1 MAQGCFITL
10 EGGEGTGKSTQVTRL
25 FGALAA
31 RGIEAIATREPGG
44 SPAAEAIRTLLVDES
59 EGGRWD
65 PISET
70 LLQFAARADHL
81 RRTIL
86 PALERGVWVVSD
98 RFADSTRAYQGSGLG
113 VPRDHIE
120 TLYRMVMG
128 DFVPNLTLI
137 LDLPVEIGLARAEE
151 RDAGRSAHYE
161 RLPRAFHENVRAAF
175 LAIAA
180 RDPGRCAVLDARADA
195 DSLHEAVISVV
206 NERLGLPGDG

>member
-25 FGALAA
+25 CAALAA

-44 SPAAEAIRTLLVDES
+44 SPAAEAIRTLLVGQS

-65 PISET
+65 PVSET

-98 RFADSTRAYQGSGLG
+98 RFADSTRAYQGAGLG
-113 VPRDHIE
+113 VPSDHIE
-120 TLYRMVMG
+120 TLYHMIMD
-128 DFVPNLTLI
+128 DFAPNLTLI
-137 LDLPVEIGLARAEE
+137 LDLPVETGLARATE

-161 RLPRAFHENVRAAF
+161 RLPRTFHENVRAAF

-180 RDPGRCAVLDARADA
+180 RDPGRCAVLDAGTDA
-195 DSLHEAVISVV
+195 DSLHEAVIGVV
-206 NERLGLPGDG
+206 NERLGLPDDG